1 MAERLQKILAQAGYG
16 SRRSCEALITE
27 GRVRVDGRVAVL
39 GEKAG
44 PESVIT
50 LDGKRIRQ
58 AEPYSY
64 IALYKPR
71 NVISSV
77 DDPEGR
83 RTVRQLI
90 PEVTRLYPVGRLD
103 WDSEGL
109 VLMTNDGDLANRL
122 THPRYGHTKEYRVLV
137 ARRPEREQ
145 LETWRRGVVLE
156 DGYRSAPAD
165 VRVESTAGKGAWLRV
180 TMGEGRKRQI
190 REIAASLGLPVVRI
204 IRVRIGALQLAGLKP
219 GEWRHLSEE
228 DVRRLKGE
236 ALETAGSGAAHG
248 KPRRPRTRTTAKPQ
262 PTTNRPGRSA
272 NRSNKRPYK
281 QRTASS
287 QSSPRDTRTRK

>member
-16 SRRSCEALITE
+16 SRRSCEELITE

-77 DDPEGR
+77 DDPAGR

-109 VLMTNDGDLANRL
+109 VLMTNDGELANRL

-156 DGYRSAPAD
+156 DAYRSAPAE
-165 VRVESTAGKGAWLRV
+165 VRVESTAGKGAWIRV

-204 IRVRIGALQLAGLKP
+204 IRVRISSLQLGGLKP
-219 GEWRHLSEE
+219 GEWRRLSED

-236 ALETAGSGAAHG
+236 VPELPIVAAGRPRQRRTRSTTA
-248 KPRRPRTRTTAKPQ
+248 RRPAA
-262 PTTNRPGRSA
+262 NRPTRSA
-272 NRSNKRPYK
+272 NRSSTRPYT
-281 QRTASS
+281 QRTTSS
-287 QSSPRDTRTRK
+287 RSSPRNTKTRK